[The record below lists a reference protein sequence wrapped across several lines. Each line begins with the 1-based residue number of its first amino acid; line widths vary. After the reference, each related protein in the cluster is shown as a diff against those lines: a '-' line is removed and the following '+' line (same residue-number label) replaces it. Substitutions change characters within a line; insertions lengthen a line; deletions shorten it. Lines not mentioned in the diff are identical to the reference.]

1 MYQDRLIKREE
12 TMAQGDIATMME
24 AYTLGNT
31 RMVGRQKERSMSCK
45 KIKLTHSSKSNMIK
59 DKKRLREKKSA
70 EDIRWFE
77 GTVKIFSCT

>member
-1 MYQDRLIKREE
+1 
-12 TMAQGDIATMME
+12 MME

-31 RMVGRQKERSMSCK
+31 RMVGRLKERGMSCK

-77 GTVKIFSCT
+77 VTVKIFSCT